1 MAGAKLGGLARR
13 VKRIGESQQ
22 TIRQSRLLGCKHG
35 GLASAI
41 RLTAQENATRS
52 KFPNHVDCTAQ
63 SYAVFSSASSWW
75 PMRTRLPEWQIAPE
89 HAQSGFS
96 KRLGQR
102 HQERRITVAAGSMGK
117 NESIA

>member
-1 MAGAKLGGLARR
+1 MAGAKLRGIARR
-13 VKRIGESQQ
+13 VKRIGESQK

-52 KFPNHVDCTAQ
+52 KLPNHVDCTAQ
-63 SYAVFSSASSWW
+63 SCLVFSPASSWW
-75 PMRTRLPEWQIAPE
+75 PMRTRLPKRQIAPE
-89 HAQSGFS
+89 HAQASFS
-96 KRLGQR
+96 KCLGQS
-102 HQERRITVAAGSMGK
+102 HQERRITVATGSVGK